1 MRPRVIRRLVVVVLL
16 PVAVG
21 GACHVDDGVGS
32 MSRTGE
38 ILLEPFEPAPLE
50 WEECGGQECATLVV
64 PMDHASPNGPTV
76 EVALARIRAAVEP
89 RIGMLVLNPG
99 GPGGS
104 GIEMLEWMGHWLADP
119 AFLGR
124 FDLVGFDPRGVGRS
138 TLVRCM
144 DDFDDEIAVLEPGD
158 GLDVVMADAEE
169 RVADCLE
176 RSGDLVHHVGTNA
189 VARDIDM
196 IRRAMGE
203 EQISYLGYSYG
214 TRLGA
219 VYAALFGDRV
229 RAMVLDG
236 PVDPTERVSRPSRAQ
251 ADGFEA
257 SWAAFAEA
265 CDAEPACPLN
275 TVGGPEQAFAAA
287 VAVVSAAPVPAGE
300 RRLTNGEF
308 YLGVGAALYSPLSW
322 SMLGEGLEEIVAE
335 GTGTVLQDLGDVL
348 VGRRDDGSYDG
359 SMDAR
364 FLVDCADDPER
375 PPPGEVFDAT
385 TAIADTLAHFG
396 PAYAG
401 SVGCYPLPAAVDP
414 LHIGP
419 VELAVP
425 ALVVYLE
432 GDPATPPAWAEA
444 LADVLGDA
452 VVVSSD
458 AEGHGAYMANSWCLT
473 GPVTDYLVE
482 LVVPVDGWSCVESD

>member
-1 MRPRVIRRLVVVVLL
+1 MRRLVVVSLL
-16 PVAVG
+16 LVVVG
-21 GACHVDDGVGS
+21 VACHVDDGFGS
-32 MSRTGE
+32 MSRTGGT
-38 ILLEPFEPAPLE
+38 LPEPFEPALLE
-50 WEECGGQECATLVV
+50 WQECGGQECATLLV
-64 PMDHASPNGPTV
+64 PMDHASPDGPTI
-76 EVALARIRAAVEP
+76 EVAVARIRAVVEP
-89 RIGMLVLNPG
+89 RIGVLVLNPG

-104 GIEMLEWMGHWLADP
+104 GIEMLEWMGDWLADP
-119 AFLGR
+119 MFLGR

-138 TLVRCM
+138 TSVRCM
-144 DDFDDEIAVLEPGD
+144 DDLDDEINVLGPGD
-158 GLDVVMADAEE
+158 GLDAVVADAEK

-203 EQISYLGYSYG
+203 NQISYLGYSYG

-219 VYAALFGDRV
+219 VYATLFGDRV

-236 PVDPTERVSRPSRAQ
+236 PVDPTERVSRPSRVQ
-251 ADGFEA
+251 ADGFES
-257 SWAAFAEA
+257 SWSAFAEA
-265 CDAEPACPLN
+265 CDVEESCPLDLF
-275 TVGGPEQAFAAA
+275 GGSEQAFADA
-287 VAVVSAAPVPAGE
+287 VAVVSASPVPAGD
-300 RRLTNGEF
+300 RNLTQGEF
-308 YLGVGAALYSPLSW
+308 YLGVAAALYSPLSW
-322 SMLGEGLEEIVAE
+322 PMLGEGLAEIVAD
-335 GTGTVLQDLGDVL
+335 GTGTVLQDLGDVM
-348 VGRRDDGSYDG
+348 VGRQDDGSYDG
-359 SMDAR
+359 SMDAL
-364 FLVDCADDPER
+364 FLVECADDPER

-385 TAIADTLAHFG
+385 VAIADTLAHFG

-432 GDPATPPAWAEA
+432 GDPATPPTWADA

-452 VVVSSD
+452 VVVSSN

-473 GPVTDYLVE
+473 GPVTDYLVD
-482 LVVPVDGWSCVESD
+482 LVVPVDGWSCVEPD